1 MESVNFFQ
9 VVPGS
14 SFTIGDLVEAEFKT
28 NDGSWELIKG
38 RITNSWDNQMMFSQI
53 IEGVD
58 DEGKHWIDSHV
69 SYYLGGDN
77 KIEIRNSKVLEKGP
91 WHKLICGED

>member
-9 VVPGS
+9 VVPNS

-28 NDGSWELIKG
+28 NDGGWERIKG

-58 DEGKHWIDSHV
+58 DEGKPWVDSHV
-69 SYYLGGDN
+69 SYYLWGDK
-77 KIEIRNSKVLEKGP
+77 KIEIRNTKVLEKGP